1 MSFKTPWVLILIPFL
16 CAVLLYGHRRRGM
29 PAVRFSSGVFLRGLG
44 QTLRVRAARGMV
56 FLRLVTITLMLIA
69 LARPLSLLEQTNVNV
84 EGIDIAIAIDLS
96 SSMLAED
103 FAKDGN
109 HHNRLDA
116 VKEVVR
122 EFIGAR
128 ASDRIALIEF
138 SGVPYMASPLTTD
151 YGYLLTVL
159 ERARIGMIKDG
170 TAIGSALA
178 MSVGRLKETKAKSKV
193 VILLTDGRN
202 NMGSVSPLTAAQAAA
217 ALNIKVYTIG
227 AGAKGP
233 VPYPVKDPFGNIVY
247 RPAQID
253 IDDELLTEIARL
265 TGGKY
270 FRATDFNSLKA
281 VYKEIDTLEKT
292 PFEEK
297 RFYQYRELFMY
308 FVAAAMVLILT
319 EVVLS
324 QTLLRRLP

>member
-1 MSFKTPWVLILIPFL
+1 MSFKDPWILILIPFL
-16 CAVLLYGHRRRGM
+16 CVAVWYGNRRRAL
-29 PAVRFSSGVFLRGLG
+29 PAVRFSSGTLLRGLG
-44 QTLRVRAARGMV
+44 QTFRVRAARNMV
-56 FLRLVTITLMLIA
+56 FLRLATLVLLLIG
-69 LARPLSLLEQTNVNV
+69 LARPLSVLEQTNVNV

-103 FAKDGN
+103 LARDNN
-109 HHNRLDA
+109 HQNRLDA

-122 EFIGAR
+122 DFIGAR
-128 ASDRIALIEF
+128 TTDRIALVEF

-151 YGYLLTVL
+151 YGYLLAVL
-159 ERARIGMIKDG
+159 DRARIGMIQDG

-178 MSVGRLKETKAKSKV
+178 MSIARLKDTKAKSKV
-193 VILLTDGRN
+193 VVLLTDGRN

-217 ALNIKVYTIG
+217 ALNIKVYTVG

-253 IDDELLTEIARL
+253 LDDELLTEIARL
-265 TGGKY
+265 TGGRY
-270 FRATDFNSLKA
+270 FRATDFNSLKGI
-281 VYKEIDTLEKT
+281 YKEIDTLEKT

-308 FVAAAMVLILT
+308 FVAAAMVLILS
-319 EVVLS
+319 EILLG